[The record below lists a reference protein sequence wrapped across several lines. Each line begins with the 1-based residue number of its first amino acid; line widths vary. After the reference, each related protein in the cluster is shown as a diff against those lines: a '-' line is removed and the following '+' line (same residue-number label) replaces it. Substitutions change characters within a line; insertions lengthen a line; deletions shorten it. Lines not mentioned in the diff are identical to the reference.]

1 MIATD
6 QENLLGI
13 YNLESKKNSNHL
25 PCAGETPVFIPNK
38 QGFRSR
44 SAHPKMSKGRASSW
58 CAPRSTKSP
67 LKTKLVPVFAGS
79 PKAWKN
85 MSKSRS
91 WPWISP
97 GFLPGECLETC
108 CFAQDSV
115 LRLLHIFQQTKDST
129 IVTCTIGDSKPTE
142 DGSKDSTWLRGLN
155 NRLILSYNPTCT
167 ASQNHQAV
175 RVICTLGDTI
185 VQKIRKSQTSSPSNK
200 NSHDIDYF
208 HSQQKNQG
216 TEKKTESI
224 FVPVCMQDISL
235 FLSDLSL
242 TQSAWDLGFTDSP
255 PVLTDPPCT
264 HPRNHK
270 QDKQNKILDTV
281 CFLHFV
287 SIMLPVMCRQF
298 VLLSAGADDVTCWW
312 WFVIVPMSIA
322 VRTLPISWSGALKSR
337 IESSVPAYLQWPN
350 RSTLQHLE
358 QVTRFTNSWSWLTTA
373 FALRRAPF
381 PPCFGTVL
389 HQHRL
394 HGVLAG
400 WVGVLFEV

>member
-25 PCAGETPVFIPNK
+25 PCAGKTPVFIPNLRK
-38 QGFRSR
+38 VSV
-44 SAHPKMSKGRASSW
+44 
-58 CAPRSTKSP
+58 SP
-67 LKTKLVPVFAGS
+67 LCTPKNVKGLQLMCSAINKVTIKNKACASFCRKPEGMEEHEQVPQLAVNIALGFAAVLLTPS
-79 PKAWKN
+79 CDCWN
-85 MSKSRS
+85 M
-91 WPWISP
+91 I
-97 GFLPGECLETC
+97 
-108 CFAQDSV
+108 
-115 LRLLHIFQQTKDST
+115 QQTKDST

-175 RVICTLGDTI
+175 GVICTLGDTI

-208 HSQQKNQG
+208 HSQQKTQG

-255 PVLTDPPCT
+255 PVLIDPPCT

-298 VLLSAGADDVTCWW
+298 VLLSAGADDVTC
-312 WFVIVPMSIA
+312 
-322 VRTLPISWSGALKSR
+322 
-337 IESSVPAYLQWPN
+337 
-350 RSTLQHLE
+350 
-358 QVTRFTNSWSWLTTA
+358 
-373 FALRRAPF
+373 
-381 PPCFGTVL
+381 
-389 HQHRL
+389 
-394 HGVLAG
+394 
-400 WVGVLFEV
+400 